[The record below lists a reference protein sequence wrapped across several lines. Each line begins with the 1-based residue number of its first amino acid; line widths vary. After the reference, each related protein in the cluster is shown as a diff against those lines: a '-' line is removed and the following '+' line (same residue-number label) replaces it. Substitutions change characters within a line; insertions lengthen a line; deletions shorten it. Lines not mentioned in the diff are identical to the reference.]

1 MPKREISKGQV
12 LGMWQQAHG
21 KLSARWQSEFL
32 KRSELE
38 EIVLYP
44 THAVADALAHS
55 RELKKVLRILRLRW
69 VKSPS
74 QKILRGRAEKPPT
87 KFPSHKTVRTVAEKP
102 PISNVHPKQLRLPL
116 RPKTFTK
123 GGENTSSKRK
133 SEEAHSDLAEE
144 GKIFPLPD
152 APIGSRRR
160 GSPGYKTG
168 IEAEL
173 RSIAQKHKWF

>member
-1 MPKREISKGQV
+1 MAKREVSKSKI
-12 LGMWQQAHG
+12 LEMWQLAHG

-32 KRSELE
+32 GRPELE

-55 RELKKVLRILRLRW
+55 HELRLILRHLKLRW
-69 VKSPS
+69 VKSVSHEAPRAGS
-74 QKILRGRAEKPPT
+74 AKI
-87 KFPSHKTVRTVAEKP
+87 
-102 PISNVHPKQLRLPL
+102 PISKVKPESLP
-116 RPKTFTK
+116 RPSRRTK
-123 GGENTSSKRK
+123 STLLGEKNAVKRK
-133 SEEAHSDLAEE
+133 REVASRDLAAE
-144 GKIFPLPD
+144 GKILPLPD
-152 APIGSRRR
+152 SPIRSRKR

>member
-74 QKILRGRAEKPPT
+74 HKIL
-87 KFPSHKTVRTVAEKP
+87 RTVAEKP
-102 PISNVHPKQLRLPL
+102 PISNVHPKPLRLPL
-116 RPKTFTK
+116 RPKTSTK

-133 SEEAHSDLAEE
+133 SEEAHSDLAAE